1 MSCDLDAVRWEVPT
15 SAVRLAAADTW
26 GAASR
31 DVVRVSGPDALNY
44 LHSQCSQRLDDLAVG
59 ERRWSLVLEPTGHVI
74 ALVGVTRTD
83 DTVVDI
89 DLDPGAGEAVA
100 ARLTRFLLRTAA
112 VVEHVAEADD
122 VSPEAERMRVTGGW
136 PRHGAEIVEG
146 STLPAELG
154 VADLAVS
161 FTKGCYPGQELVER
175 MDSRGASAPWRLI
188 VVMTPAQVGEVV
200 TVAGED
206 VGTITSAAGDVC
218 IARVKRAVLAT
229 HSH

>member
-1 MSCDLDAVRWEVPT
+1 MSCDLDAVRWEVPEP
-15 SAVRLAAADTW
+15 AARLEAADTW
-26 GAASR
+26 STRSR
-31 DVVRVSGPDALNY
+31 DVVRVSGPDALSY

-74 ALVGVTRTD
+74 AVVGVSRSD
-83 DTVVDI
+83 DAVVDI
-89 DLDPGAGEAVA
+89 DVDPGAAEAVV
-100 ARLTRFLLRTAA
+100 ARLQRFLLRTAA
-112 VVEHVAEADD
+112 VIEHLAEAGEVD
-122 VSPEAERMRVTGGW
+122 PEVERARVAGGW
-136 PRHGAEIVEG
+136 PRHGAEIVVG

-188 VVMTPAQVGEVV
+188 VVMAPTKVGDVV

-206 VGTITSAAGDVC
+206 VGAITSSSGDVS

-229 HSH
+229 EPH

>member
-15 SAVRLAAADTW
+15 SAARLAAADTW
-26 GAASR
+26 STASR
-31 DVVRVSGPDALNY
+31 DVLRVSGPDALSY
-44 LHSQCSQRLDDLAVG
+44 LHSQCSQHLNDLGVG

-74 ALVGVTRTD
+74 ALVGVTRSD

-89 DLDPGAGEAVA
+89 DLDPGAAEAVT
-100 ARLTRFLLRTAA
+100 ARLQRFLLRTAA
-112 VVEHVAEADD
+112 VIEHVAKANEVD
-122 VSPEAERMRVTGGW
+122 PEVEQARVAGGW
-136 PRHGAEIVEG
+136 PRHGAEIAVG

-188 VVMTPAQVGEVV
+188 VVTIPAQVGDVV
-200 TVAGED
+200 TAAGDE
-206 VGTITSAAGDVC
+206 VGVVTSAAGDAC
-218 IARVKRAVLAT
+218 IARVKRAVLT
-229 HSH
+229 TDPH